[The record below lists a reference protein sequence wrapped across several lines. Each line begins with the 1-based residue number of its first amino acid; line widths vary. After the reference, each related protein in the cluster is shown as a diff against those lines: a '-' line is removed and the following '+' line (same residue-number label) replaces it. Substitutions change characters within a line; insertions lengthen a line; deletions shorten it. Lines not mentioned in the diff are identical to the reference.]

1 MATNTLIQKLFASD
15 ETGVGEDSNAVS
27 NRQQIEKFRASEVIT
42 AGATVSLDVSQTSNG
57 LRGLVV
63 AEADADDYAPVGIY
77 QGYNS
82 MDEAAVIA
90 GTITPQDAAAGDFID
105 IVIRGIVEEALTKGD
120 VVGIDAGDRLTMSTD
135 GKLIK
140 VDSYR
145 TDLGDGT
152 GTTTGAV
159 TQSPHVVAI
168 AMEDQT
174 ADSKTRV
181 LVLKS
186 W

>member
-15 ETGVGEDSNAVS
+15 ETSVGEDSNAVS
-27 NRQQIEKFRASEVIT
+27 NRIQVEKFRATEAIS

-57 LRGLVV
+57 LRAMCV
-63 AEADADDYAPVGIY
+63 AEADGTDYIPVGVY
-77 QGYNS
+77 
-82 MDEAAVIA
+82 A
-90 GTITPQDAAAGDFID
+90 GTDDAASGDFID
-105 IVIRGIVEEALTKGD
+105 IVLRGIVEEALTKGD
-120 VVGIDAGDRLTMSTD
+120 VVNIAAGDRLTISTD
-135 GKLIK
+135 GKLVK

-168 AMEDQT
+168 AMEAQT
-174 ADSKTRV
+174 ADNSSRV
-181 LVLKS
+181 FVLKS

>member
-15 ETGVGEDSNAVS
+15 ETSVGEDSNAVS
-27 NRQQIEKFRASEVIT
+27 NRIQVEKFRATEAIS

-57 LRGLVV
+57 LRAMCV
-63 AEADADDYAPVGIY
+63 AEADATDYIPVGIY
-77 QGYNS
+77 AS
-82 MDEAAVIA
+82 TD
-90 GTITPQDAAAGDFID
+90 DAASGDFID
-105 IVIRGIVEEALTKGD
+105 IVLRGIVEEALTKGD
-120 VVGIDAGDRLTMSTD
+120 VVNIAAGDRLTMSTD

-168 AMEDQT
+168 AMEAQS
-174 ADSKTRV
+174 ADSTSRV
-181 LVLKS
+181 FVLKS